1 MTSPD
6 EKHRLVP
13 FTEGCPFPSVVTC
26 SCGFDLSNTCF
37 VLGDDFKKLK
47 DLTVDEL
54 MSMDADRF
62 KLIALEACQTATH
75 HFRKVYRTNGCG
87 RPKHGTL
94 RFNLHRLVQQNFQS
108 ELSDNENIDHIL
120 EIIKREKTNLK
131 SIKQQRIWEPT
142 NRSDLREAVTVAV
155 QSFRPV
161 RHLWSGPMKYADK
174 LKCELIYLQDPELA
188 NSMLVS
194 YQ

>member
-62 KLIALEACQTATH
+62 KLIALEACQT
-75 HFRKVYRTNGCG
+75 
-87 RPKHGTL
+87 
-94 RFNLHRLVQQNFQS
+94 RLVQQNFQS